1 MLGPRSMAVWG
12 TRVFLGSLL
21 LMTLAG
27 FAEASEFA
35 SSVKAPRRVTM
46 DFTAVELDRPLQIIG
61 QISGLNMV
69 VGRDVRGRVT
79 VRLRDVPWEQAL
91 DSILRA
97 NGYGYIRQGNIIRID
112 KLDILRRERE
122 ARFPPRQC

>member
-1 MLGPRSMAVWG
+1 MAMWG

-21 LMTLAG
+21 LMILAG
-27 FAEASEFA
+27 FAGASEIA
-35 SSVKAPRRVTM
+35 TSAKTPRRVTM

-61 QISGLNMV
+61 QVSGLNMV

-122 ARFPPRQC
+122 ARVPPGQC